1 MMWRL
6 ARLLAA
12 GISVVLVAES
22 SAQAQVLAQTA
33 PGQTQVAQA
42 PQKGQPPR
50 QSHSARID
58 EVNQNTVTII
68 TGNPNGTQL
77 VIGYDLSVVLDS
89 DNLRV
94 LPVVGTGSQGNI
106 RDVLY
111 LRGVDLGITQTNILA
126 EAKRSGEYGPGME
139 SRISYITTLFN
150 SEMHVLVGSGI
161 EKLEDLNGKK
171 VNLSTKGSGSQAAS
185 RQVFDA
191 LGIKIEEV
199 NMGHGDAFLKIKSG
213 EIAATVAASAKPG
226 AAFQKFKLEPGMK
239 LLPVPYTEA
248 LEADFLPSTITHKDY
263 PNLLKEGQSVDTI
276 AFSLVLIAYNWPRNT
291 ERYRRLAN
299 FVDALFTK
307 FEELKKPPRHEK
319 WVDVNLAAPFK
330 GWKRFPAA
338 QEWLD
343 RNAAAAAGTPTPKA
357 APAPTGVD
365 PALARLQ
372 AARAAPGDP
381 AEQERLFRQFLEWS
395 KGQGKK

>member
-1 MMWRL
+1 MFFI
-6 ARLLAA
+6 AQ
-12 GISVVLVAES
+12 SAE
-22 SAQAQVLAQTA
+22 AQ
-33 PGQTQVAQA
+33 GSGDTQVAQSA
-42 PQKGQPPR
+42 AKGQPPR
-50 QSHSARID
+50 LSHAARID

-77 VIGYDLSVVLDS
+77 LIGYDLSVVLDDG

-126 EAKRSGEYGPGME
+126 EAKRSGQYGPGME
-139 SRISYITTLFN
+139 NRIAYITTLFN
-150 SEMHVLVGSGI
+150 SEMHVLVGPGI

-171 VNLSTKGSGSQAAS
+171 VNLSVKGSGSQAAS

-199 NMGHGDAFLKIKSG
+199 NMGHGDAYLKIKSG
-213 EIAATVAASAKPG
+213 EIAATVAASAKPA

-239 LLPVPYTEA
+239 LLPVPYVEA
-248 LEADFLPSTITHKDY
+248 LEADFLPTTITHKDY
-263 PNLLKEGQSVDTI
+263 PNLLPENGSIDTI
-276 AFSLVLIAYNWPRNT
+276 AFSLVLIAYNWPRNS
-291 ERYRRLAN
+291 ERYRRLAK
-299 FVDALFTK
+299 FVDALFSK
-307 FEELKKPPRHEK
+307 FEQLKKPPRHEK

-330 GWKRFPAA
+330 GWRRFPAA

-343 RNAAAAAGTPTPKA
+343 RNPVGGTPTAKGPG
-357 APAPTGVD
+357 PGVD
-365 PALARLQ
+365 PALARVQ
-372 AARAAPGDP
+372 AARVAPGDP

-395 KGQGKK
+395 KSQGKK

>member
-1 MMWRL
+1 MWRL

-343 RNAAAAAGTPTPKA
+343 RNAAAGTPTPKA

>member
-1 MMWRL
+1 MFFV
-6 ARLLAA
+6 AQSA
-12 GISVVLVAES
+12 GAQG
-22 SAQAQVLAQTA
+22 SA
-33 PGQTQVAQA
+33 GDIQVAQSA
-42 PQKGQPPR
+42 TKVQPNR
-50 QSHSARID
+50 LSHAARID

-77 VIGYDLSVVLDS
+77 VIGYDLSVVLDDG

-126 EAKRSGEYGPGME
+126 EAKRSGQYGPGME
-139 SRISYITTLFN
+139 NRIAYITTLFN
-150 SEMHVLVGSGI
+150 SEMHVLVGPGI

-199 NMGHGDAFLKIKSG
+199 NMGHADAYLKIKSG

-226 AAFQKFKLEPGMK
+226 AAFLKFKLEPGMK

-248 LEADFLPSTITHKDY
+248 LENDFLPTTITHKDY
-263 PNLLKEGQSVDTI
+263 PNLLKEGESVDTI

-291 ERYRRLAN
+291 ERYRRLAK
-299 FVDALFTK
+299 FVDALFAK

-319 WVDVNLAAPFK
+319 WKDVNLAAPFK
-330 GWKRFPAA
+330 GWRRVPAA

-343 RNAAAAAGTPTPKA
+343 RNPVGTATSKGAPGTTPAPA
-357 APAPTGVD
+357 APGVD
-365 PALARLQ
+365 PALARVQ
-372 AARAAPGDP
+372 AARVAPGDP

-395 KGQGKK
+395 KSQGKK

>member
-1 MMWRL
+1 MVWQL

-12 GISVVLVAES
+12 GLSLFFIAPC
-22 SAQAQVLAQTA
+22 ALAQDS
-33 PGQTQVAQA
+33 GGETQLAQSSL
-42 PQKGQPPR
+42 KGGR
-50 QSHSARID
+50 LSHAARID

-77 VIGYDLSVVLDS
+77 IIGYDLSVVLD
-89 DNLRV
+89 DGNNLRV

-111 LRGVDLGITQTNILA
+111 LRGVDMGITQTNILA
-126 EAKRSGEYGPGME
+126 EAKRSGIYGPGME
-139 SRISYITTLFN
+139 NRIAYITTLFN
-150 SEMHVLVGSGI
+150 SEMHVLAGPGI

-199 NMGHGDAFLKIKSG
+199 NMGHSDAYLKIKSG

-248 LEADFLPSTITHKDY
+248 LEEDFLPTTITHKDY
-263 PNLLKEGQSVDTI
+263 PNLLKEGESVDTI

-291 ERYRRLAN
+291 ERYRRLAK
-299 FVDALFTK
+299 FVDAFFTK

-319 WVDVNLAAPFK
+319 WKDVNLAAPFK

-343 RNAAAAAGTPTPKA
+343 RHPVGAPTSKSVPSATPPA
-357 APAPTGVD
+357 APAVD
-365 PALARLQ
+365 PALARVQ
-372 AARAAPGDP
+372 AARAAPNDP
-381 AEQERLFRQFLEWS
+381 AEQERLFREFLEWS
-395 KGQGKK
+395 RSQGKKQ

>member
-12 GISVVLVAES
+12 GLSMFLVAH
-22 SAQAQVLAQTA
+22 SARAQGSA
-33 PGQTQVAQA
+33 GDIQVAQSA
-42 PQKGQPPR
+42 PKAAPR
-50 QSHSARID
+50 LSHSARID

-77 VIGYDLSVVLDS
+77 LIGYDLSVVLDDD

-94 LPVVGTGSQGNI
+94 LAMIGKGSQGNI

-111 LRGVDLGITQTNILA
+111 LRGIDMGISQTNILA
-126 EAKRSGEYGPGME
+126 EARRSGQYGPGME
-139 SRISYITTLFN
+139 NRLTYITTLFN
-150 SEMHVLVGSGI
+150 SEMHVLVGPGI
-161 EKLEDLNGKK
+161 EKLQDLNGKK
-171 VNLSTKGSGSQAAS
+171 VNLSVKGSGSQAAS

-199 NMGHGDAFLKIKSG
+199 NMGHGDAYLQIKSG
-213 EIAATVAASAKPG
+213 EIAATVAASAKP
-226 AAFQKFKLEPGMK
+226 ASAFQKFKLEPGMK

-248 LEADFLPSTITHKDY
+248 LEADFLPTTITHKDY
-263 PNLLKEGQSVDTI
+263 PNLLPEKGSVDTI
-276 AFSLVLIAYNWPRNT
+276 AFSLVLFAYNWPRNT
-291 ERYRRLAN
+291 ERYRRLAK
-299 FVDALFTK
+299 FVDAFFSR

-319 WVDVNLAAPFK
+319 WKDVNIAAPFK
-330 GWKRFPAA
+330 GWQRFPAA

-343 RNAAAAAGTPTPKA
+343 RHPVGGATSKGAPTQPAPA
-357 APAPTGVD
+357 APGAVD
-365 PALARLQ
+365 PTLARVQ

-395 KGQGKK
+395 KSQGKK